1 MVNILVWKE
10 CIAIMTGGGGEG
22 GRQENVIRGG
32 GGVVRGLDWMLCKY
46 IRIV

>member
-1 MVNILVWKE
+1 MEGVY
-10 CIAIMTGGGGEG
+10 CYYDRGRGGEG